1 MKTDEIF
8 MTKEDIVKADYKRF
22 KKVKKA
28 KNMSK
33 KETISYLYR
42 TLLDLRNSNESNEAN
57 LKSSE
62 AVNEFLMYWITERQ

>member
-8 MTKEDIVKADYKRF
+8 MTNEDIVRADYKRF

-42 TLLDLRNSNESNEAN
+42 AIV
-57 LKSSE
+57 K
-62 AVNEFLMYWITERQ
+62 